1 MADDNGKRRSG
12 SSQKPPDPRGSW
24 PAVFSALAVAGL
36 LFAGAIA
43 LHYGK
48 LPAFLVPAT
57 ELGEE
62 TTVEGRLAQGPAST
76 AVTLVVSV
84 PAEAKVSEPRAKA
97 DRAADQQVATVA
109 VKVQNTSQQPVPVPG
124 ADQSL
129 RTDLA
134 RSYDSRTE
142 DAVEVAAGKTRTVK
156 LQFLIPANEEPDT
169 LNLKLAGETVALDVR

>member
-1 MADDNGKRRSG
+1 M
-12 SSQKPPDPRGSW
+12 
-24 PAVFSALAVAGL
+24 FSALAVAGL

-62 TTVEGRLAQGPAST
+62 ATVEGRLTQGPAST

-84 PAEAKVSEPRAKA
+84 PAEAKVSDLKAKT
-97 DRAADQQVATVA
+97 DQQVATVA
-109 VKVQNTSQQPVPVPG
+109 VKVQNTSDRPVPVPG

-134 RSYDSRTE
+134 RSYDSRTD
-142 DAVEVAAGKTRTVK
+142 DAVEVAAGKTRTVE
-156 LQFLIPANEEPDT
+156 LQFLIPADEEPDT
-169 LNLKLAGETVALDVR
+169 LNLKLAGETVKLDVR